1 MDELILKVLS
11 GNATDLELRQVER
24 WRQEAPGNE
33 RAYRAR
39 KALWGALDAVSPDGA
54 APTPPPVGTIVAE
67 AERRRRREGAR
78 ARGRAALRSPWLAYG
93 TAAAAVV
100 ALVALGLR
108 GPRAPADD
116 GALTPVASSSG
127 PGSVTTM
134 ELSDGSLVRV
144 APATSVDFP
153 VVRARR
159 EVVLQGRAFFA
170 VAEGDVPFVV
180 RTDRGVATVHGTR
193 FEVMADDAGL
203 RLVVVEGRVRL
214 ETEGGSADVDAG
226 QVAWAEGAGAPRV
239 VERADVWSL
248 LDWDDGLLIYQAT
261 PLADVAGE
269 VGRHFGRAVEV
280 DAALSDRRVTAWF
293 EDETLDEVVAAVCL
307 VVGARC
313 AVGDS
318 LVTMTGR

>member
-1 MDELILKVLS
+1 MDELILKALS

-24 WRQEAPGNE
+24 WRREDVGNE

-39 KALWGALDAVSPDGA
+39 QAVWEALDVASRSSA
-54 APTPPPVGTIVAE
+54 TTPPPVGEIVERAE
-67 AERRRRREGAR
+67 LRRRREGVWTW
-78 ARGRAALRSPWLAYG
+78 GRAVVRSPWLAYG

-100 ALVALGLR
+100 ALLAFGLR
-108 GPRAPADD
+108 SPRSMAGA

-127 PGSVTTM
+127 PGSVTTL
-134 ELSDGSLVRV
+134 ELSDGSLMRV

-153 VVRARR
+153 VAADRR
-159 EVVLQGRAFFA
+159 EVVLHGRAFFA
-170 VAEGDVPFVV
+170 VAGGETPFVV
-180 RTDRGVATVHGTR
+180 RTDHGVVTVHGTR
-193 FEVMADDAGL
+193 FEVAADEAGL

-214 ETEGGSADVDAG
+214 ATERGGADLGAG
-226 QVAWAEGAGAPRV
+226 QVAWVDLGGAPRV

-248 LDWDDGLLIYQAT
+248 LEWEDGLLLYQAT
-261 PLADVAGE
+261 PLSSVAGE

-280 DAALSDRRVTAWF
+280 DAVLSDRRVTAWF

-313 AVGDS
+313 VVGDS